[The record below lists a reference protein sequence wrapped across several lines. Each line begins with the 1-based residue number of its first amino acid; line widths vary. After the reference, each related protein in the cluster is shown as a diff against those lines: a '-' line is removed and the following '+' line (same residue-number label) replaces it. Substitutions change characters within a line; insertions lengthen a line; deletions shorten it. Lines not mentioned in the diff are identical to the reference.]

1 MRLNFI
7 LKTSITA
14 LWANKTRSA
23 LTILGI
29 VIGVAAI
36 ILVTGLGQGAQN
48 LILDQIRGLGGQT
61 IIIEPGR
68 QPQGPSDFSEAFTDS
83 LREKEYQAITKKSN
97 IPGIKQATPLVVL
110 SATAIYNNET
120 KRSQIVGAS
129 ETLFNIFDI
138 ELADGN
144 VITNEDIK
152 QMAFTT
158 VIGDKVREKLFGQS
172 DALGQKIKIK
182 NRTFKVVGIVNPMGN
197 VASLDID
204 NLIVV
209 PYTTAQHYLSGTNY
223 YNMIMV
229 QAESEDIVP
238 QVNEDIKRT
247 LREMHNITDSAKD
260 DFHLVTQADAIQMV
274 SMITNIL
281 NVLLGSIAAISLVVG
296 GVGIMNIMLVSVTE
310 RTREIGLRK
319 ALGASNAN
327 ILTQFLLE
335 AILLTSI
342 GGLFGVAFGAGGSFL
357 TSIILS
363 KTVAAGWSFTFPVQ
377 SAILGLTVSAL
388 IGLIFGLYPA
398 RQAAQKSP
406 IETLRYE

>member
-1 MRLNFI
+1 M
-7 LKTSITA
+7 TA

-406 IETLRYE
+406 IEALRYE

>member
-1 MRLNFI
+1 MRLNYI
-7 LKTSITA
+7 LKTSMTA
-14 LWANKTRSA
+14 LWANKTRST

-229 QAESEDIVP
+229 QAGSEDIVP
-238 QVNEDIKRT
+238 QVSEDIKRT

-406 IETLRYE
+406 IEALRYE

>member
-1 MRLNFI
+1 M
-7 LKTSITA
+7 TA
-14 LWANKTRSA
+14 LWANKTRST

-229 QAESEDIVP
+229 QAGSEDIVP
-238 QVNEDIKRT
+238 QVSEDIKRT

-406 IETLRYE
+406 IEALRYE

>member
-1 MRLNFI
+1 M
-7 LKTSITA
+7 TA
-14 LWANKTRSA
+14 LWANKTRST

-48 LILDQIRGLGGQT
+48 LILDQIHGLGGQT

-406 IETLRYE
+406 IEALRYE

>member
-1 MRLNFI
+1 MRLNYI
-7 LKTSITA
+7 LKTSMTA
-14 LWANKTRSA
+14 LWANKTRST

-229 QAESEDIVP
+229 QAGSEDIVP
-238 QVNEDIKRT
+238 QVSEDIKRT

>member
-1 MRLNFI
+1 MRLNYI
-7 LKTSITA
+7 LKTSMTA
-14 LWANKTRSA
+14 LWANKTRST

-406 IETLRYE
+406 IEALRYE

>member
-406 IETLRYE
+406 IEALRYE

>member
-238 QVNEDIKRT
+238 QVSEDIKRT

>member
-1 MRLNFI
+1 M
-7 LKTSITA
+7 
-14 LWANKTRSA
+14 ANKVRSG

-229 QAESEDIVP
+229 QAGSEDIVP
-238 QVNEDIKRT
+238 QVSEDIKRT

-406 IETLRYE
+406 IEALRYE

>member
-1 MRLNFI
+1 MRLNYI
-7 LKTSITA
+7 LKTSMTA
-14 LWANKTRSA
+14 LWANKTRST

>member
-1 MRLNFI
+1 M
-7 LKTSITA
+7 TA
-14 LWANKTRSA
+14 LWANKTRST

-229 QAESEDIVP
+229 QAGSEDIVP
-238 QVNEDIKRT
+238 QVSEDIKRT

>member
-1 MRLNFI
+1 MRLNYI
-7 LKTSITA
+7 LKTSMTA
-14 LWANKTRSA
+14 LWANKTRST

-48 LILDQIRGLGGQT
+48 LILDQIHGLGGQT

-406 IETLRYE
+406 IEALRYE

>member
-1 MRLNFI
+1 M
-7 LKTSITA
+7 TA
-14 LWANKTRSA
+14 LWANKTRST

-406 IETLRYE
+406 IEALRYE

>member
-229 QAESEDIVP
+229 QAGSEDIVP
-238 QVNEDIKRT
+238 QVSEDIKRT

-406 IETLRYE
+406 IEALRYE

>member
-1 MRLNFI
+1 M
-7 LKTSITA
+7 TA
-14 LWANKTRSA
+14 LWANKTRST

-48 LILDQIRGLGGQT
+48 LILDQIHGLGGQT

>member
-1 MRLNFI
+1 MRLEYI

-14 LWANKTRSA
+14 LWANKTRSV

-48 LILDQIRGLGGQT
+48 LILDQIRGMGGQT
-61 IIIEPGR
+61 VIIEPGR

-97 IPGIKQATPLVVL
+97 VPGVKQATPLVVL

-129 ETLFNIFDI
+129 EMLFNIFDI

-144 VITNEDIK
+144 VITSDDVKE
-152 QMAFTT
+152 MAFTT
-158 VIGDKVREKLFGQS
+158 VIEDKVREKLFGQS

-182 NRTFKVVGIVNPMGN
+182 NRTFKVVGIVKPMGN

-238 QVNEDIKRT
+238 QVSEDIKRT
-247 LREMHNITDSAKD
+247 LREMHNITDPAKD

-342 GGLFGVAFGAGGSFL
+342 GGLLGIVIGAGGSFL
-357 TSIILS
+357 TSVILS

-398 RQAAQKSP
+398 RQAAKKSP
-406 IETLRYE
+406 IEALRYE